1 MDDHLPRAAGAGPRS
16 RAAAGPAPHTTA
28 TTATATAGPPDLNQ
42 LRTFLAVYR
51 LGSFTA
57 AARRLGLSQST
68 VTAQVRA
75 LERRH
80 GRELFERRARGAA
93 ALPAADELAARVAEP
108 LDRLAGAAERRPSA
122 EPVHLAGPAELLGAL
137 LLPALA
143 PLVADGVRLRV
154 STGLTDPLLAELR
167 SGRHDVV
174 VSTRRPTGRALTAV
188 PLADEEFVLVAAPGW
203 APHRALAHPAH
214 RARAK
219 DPAGPADLADP
230 TDLADALPRLP
241 LVSYAED
248 LPIVRRYWRHVFG
261 RRLHAL
267 AAVTVPDLRAVRAAV
282 AAGAGW
288 SVLPEYLCRDA
299 LASGALVPLLRPA
312 DPPINTVYLVHRPE
326 AAANPHL
333 AAVRERLLAAARH
346 W

>member
-1 MDDHLPRAAGAGPRS
+1 MDAPPPPPAAE
-16 RAAAGPAPHTTA
+16 
-28 TTATATAGPPDLNQ
+28 PPDLNQ

-80 GRELFERRARGAA
+80 GRELFERQARGAA

-108 LDRLAGAAERRPSA
+108 LDRLADAAEHRPAA
-122 EPVHLAGPAELLGAL
+122 EPVHLAGPAELLGTL
-137 LLPALA
+137 VLPALA
-143 PLVADGVRLRV
+143 PLVASGVRLRV
-154 STGLTDPLLAELR
+154 ATGLTDPLLDELR
-167 SGRHDVV
+167 SGRHDLVIA
-174 VSTRRPTGRALTAV
+174 TRRPTGRALTAV

-203 APHRALAHPAH
+203 PS
-214 RARAK
+214 
-219 DPAGPADLADP
+219 PAGQAPPAAPADLAE
-230 TDLADALPRLP
+230 AIPRLP

-261 RRLHAL
+261 RRLHGRP
-267 AAVTVPDLRAVRAAV
+267 AVTVPDLRAVRAAV

-288 SVLPEYLCRDA
+288 SVLPTYLCREE
-299 LASGALVPLLRPA
+299 LATGALVPLLLPE
-312 DPPINTVYLVHRPE
+312 DPPINTAYLAHRPE
-326 AAANPHL
+326 PAPNPHL
-333 AAVRERLLAAARH
+333 AVVREQLLAAARH